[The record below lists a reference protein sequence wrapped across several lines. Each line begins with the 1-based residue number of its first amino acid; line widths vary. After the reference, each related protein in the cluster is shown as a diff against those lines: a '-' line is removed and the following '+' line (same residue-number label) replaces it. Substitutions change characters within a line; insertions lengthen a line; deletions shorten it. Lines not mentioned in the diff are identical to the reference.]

1 MAILYHHHYYF
12 VLTKRQK
19 VFSFWNLLVQHIVL
33 IWRVDGKGQT
43 VVYMCKGGGCGTIES
58 VDLLPP
64 SRTSSLLIWPTVDK
78 GRGGIR
84 SNGQQE
90 RRLEDHRMENC
101 RAPVRVGGW
110 WPLQSEQGFHQV
122 WQSPATL
129 NNRLWQSSISP
140 ALEFQPILSSPTEP
154 GMPDSGWLMM
164 SADELRDHGDWR
176 QDWQRGSP

>member
-33 IWRVDGKGQT
+33 IWRVDSKGQT
-43 VVYMCKGGGCGTIES
+43 VVYMCKGG
-58 VDLLPP
+58 VAQLKVL
-64 SRTSSLLIWPTVDK
+64 TSSPPVVRVVCWYDPLWIRA
-78 GRGGIR
+78 GGGIR

-129 NNRLWQSSISP
+129 NNQLWQSSISP
-140 ALEFQPILSSPTEP
+140 ALEFLPILSSPTEP